1 MVIEVRLKLL
11 FAKRVVIRVT
21 WTERIARSC
30 CFEGCDRC
38 SCRCWS
44 RSNHDEIILKCQH
57 LEQLPECPYCLDGSV
72 GSAYDVAS
80 IVSVAV
86 SFLEMQWRQ
95 TTMMWLQD
103 WTKPH
108 SPSRQRRM
116 QYCSYRSLR
125 RVLDRILCCFQSN
138 APHLGQLCRFYP
150 RLSH

>member
-57 LEQLPECPYCLDGSV
+57 LEQLPECPYVLTV
-72 GSAYDVAS
+72 LLEVHTTLPP
-80 IVSVAV
+80 
-86 SFLEMQWRQ
+86 SFLLPYRSWRCNGG
-95 TTMMWLQD
+95 
-103 WTKPH
+103 
-108 SPSRQRRM
+108 RQR
-116 QYCSYRSLR
+116 
-125 RVLDRILCCFQSN
+125 
-138 APHLGQLCRFYP
+138 
-150 RLSH
+150 